1 MPAFSRFLRYFVA
14 VGRLGSI
21 RKAADELNVS
31 ASAIDRQILNVEA
44 EIGMP
49 LFERLPTG
57 LRLTAAG
64 EIMMAAGTRWQKNM
78 LDVRAQIE
86 DLQGLKRGHVDIA
99 IIDALAKGYIPS
111 AIQSIQSRYPGIT
124 IGIKVLENDA
134 VRVAIASGKVDFGI
148 FFEPQ
153 SYRDITVRA
162 FADVVLGFVTPVG
175 HPLGLRR
182 EARFSACVGS
192 PLIVPAE
199 PLAVS
204 QQIVVLGGI
213 LDVVLDK
220 KITSEIVPWVPLMDA
235 TAIDLLGPAVTR
247 YGFDQFGTEMALA
260 HVAVD
265 PADPNRI
272 YAATRTGVWWS
283 GDAGATWQPSGLTDR
298 GAYSIVADAGA
309 LYAGTTLG
317 IAISHDQGAT
327 WIDADPGHVT
337 PSPNREVGSV
347 IGHLRLG
354 ESSTQVAS
362 RASFER
368 IVSAAFAGNGVPDE

>member
-44 EIGMP
+44 DIGMP

-111 AIQSIQSRYPGIT
+111 IIQSIQSRYPGIT
-124 IGIKVLENDA
+124 FGIKVLGNDE
-134 VRVAIASGKVDFGI
+134 VRLAIASGKVDFGI

-153 SYRDITVRA
+153 SFRDITVRA

-175 HPLGLRR
+175 HPFALRR

-204 QQIVVLGGI
+204 QQIAVLGGI
-213 LDVVLDK
+213 SDVVLDQK
-220 KITSEIVPWVPLMDA
+220 VTSDNIQMITSLVLQGMGIGILTSLDIITEVKRGLLSFTRISDA
-235 TAIDLLGPAVTR
+235 ILRPMTLALCTASARTPS
-247 YGFDQFGTEMALA
+247 
-260 HVAVD
+260 
-265 PADPNRI
+265 
-272 YAATRTGVWWS
+272 YAA
-283 GDAGATWQPSGLTDR
+283 GL
-298 GAYSIVADAGA
+298 A
-309 LYAGTTLG
+309 
-317 IAISHDQGAT
+317 
-327 WIDADPGHVT
+327 
-337 PSPNREVGSV
+337 
-347 IGHLRLG
+347 LG
-354 ESSTQVAS
+354 EIENSFAQLSYPAS
-362 RASFER
+362 IIPAIGEQE
-368 IVSAAFAGNGVPDE
+368 V

>member
-44 EIGMP
+44 DIGMP

-64 EIMMAAGTRWQKNM
+64 EILMAAGTRWQKNM

-134 VRVAIASGKVDFGI
+134 VRMAIASGKVDFGI

-220 KITSEIVPWVPLMDA
+220 KITSDNIQMITSLVLQGMGIGILTSLDIITEVKRGLLSFTRISDA
-235 TAIDLLGPAVTR
+235 VLRPMTLALCTASARTPS
-247 YGFDQFGTEMALA
+247 
-260 HVAVD
+260 
-265 PADPNRI
+265 
-272 YAATRTGVWWS
+272 YAA
-283 GDAGATWQPSGLTDR
+283 GLVLSEIENSF
-298 GAYSIVADAGA
+298 AQLSYPASI
-309 LYAGTTLG
+309 
-317 IAISHDQGAT
+317 IPAI
-327 WIDADPGHVT
+327 
-337 PSPNREVGSV
+337 
-347 IGHLRLG
+347 G
-354 ESSTQVAS
+354 EQDV
-362 RASFER
+362 
-368 IVSAAFAGNGVPDE
+368 